1 MRKMFV
7 MMAALVLALAM
18 GGSAC
23 MAEAQLPENSW
34 VQDSIDGTVWV
45 DDRASLEVIPEED
58 CCRVLIVWG
67 SSAWETTEWTY
78 TCAYDAENDRLVAS
92 HVICANIV
100 YDDDGNDTKT
110 LVLDQDCETV
120 FALNDQGQLVITDAA
135 DETLE
140 GKIFG
145 KMPVESADY

>member
-1 MRKMFV
+1 MKKFL
-7 MMAALVLALAM
+7 MMAALVLALVISC
-18 GGSAC
+18 SAC
-23 MAEAQLPENSW
+23 MAEAGLPENSW
-34 VQDSIDGTVWV
+34 VRDSVEGTVWV
-45 DDRASLEVIPEED
+45 DDRASLEVIQEED

-100 YDDDGNDTKT
+100 YDDEGNDTRT
-110 LVLDQDCETV
+110 VVLDRDCETV
-120 FALNDQGQLVITDAA
+120 FAMNEQGQLVITNAA

-140 GKIFG
+140 GKAFET
-145 KMPVESADY
+145 MPVENTEY

>member
-1 MRKMFV
+1 MKKLIAMLIALT
-7 MMAALVLALAM
+7 MAVGCAACLAE
-18 GGSAC
+18 SEVP
-23 MAEAQLPENSW
+23 AEGWLRES
-34 VQDSIDGTVWV
+34 VDGAVWA

-58 CCRVLIVWG
+58 CYRVLILWG

-78 TCAYDAENDRLVAS
+78 TCEYDAENDRLVAD

-100 YDDDGNDTKT
+100 YDDDGNETRT
-110 LVLDQDCETV
+110 VVLDEDCEAV
-120 FALNDQGQLVITDAA
+120 FALNEEGKLVITNAA

-140 GKIFG
+140 GKTFE